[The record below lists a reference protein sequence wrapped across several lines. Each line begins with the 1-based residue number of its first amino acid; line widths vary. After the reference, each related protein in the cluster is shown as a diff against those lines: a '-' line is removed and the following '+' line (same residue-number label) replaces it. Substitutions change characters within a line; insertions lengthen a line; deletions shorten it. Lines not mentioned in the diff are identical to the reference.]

1 RPIRTKAS
9 TKRPTTP
16 KNNKQ
21 ETQNKIVYI
30 TQNHTTNTKTKKS
43 FDINVF
49 VIKML
54 TLTMRQPTTTPT
66 PQPENKNT
74 LWGCGLFIG
83 HYRLKPLDD
92 APQSLNHRT

>member
-1 RPIRTKAS
+1 S

-30 TQNHTTNTKTKKS
+30 TQNHTTNTH
-43 FDINVF
+43 VF

-66 PQPENKNT
+66 PQLENKN
-74 LWGCGLFIG
+74 
-83 HYRLKPLDD
+83 KPLLPSRGWYIGQCPN
-92 APQSLNHRT
+92 A

>member
-1 RPIRTKAS
+1 
-9 TKRPTTP
+9 TTP

-30 TQNHTTNTKTKKS
+30 TQNHTTNTH
-43 FDINVF
+43 VL

-66 PQPENKNT
+66 PQPENKPSK
-74 LWGCGLFIG
+74 GLLPNRGWYIG
-83 HYRLKPLDD
+83 QCPN
-92 APQSLNHRT
+92 A